1 MLCGPDRCVSVERT
15 RARGTCSQRS
25 PGGTARPI
33 RAPAG
38 TPRMAPI
45 AALPRAVHVPRVT
58 ISMNCPVH
66 VSPRTNPIAT
76 PARRP
81 NPAPRIAHLPLEWRP
96 PLRSMRITSWRGT
109 TTALGCPSAA
119 RANSLPRNDWITPTR
134 GLLPR
139 VRANTRRRVPGTRGP
154 ASSPR
159 KLVPPIKSN
168 AAATTGKVVKED
180 LPLCKRI
187 PDHGRAQPELCPSS
201 TKFNVMTY
209 QSMARFRCKRHA
221 ARQPSGNM
229 AFRRGVTLKLD
240 QRLSTTTSKRAQDK
254 VGGVTRGPLPGR

>member
-1 MLCGPDRCVSVERT
+1 MVTETMLCGLDGCVSVERS

-45 AALPRAVHVPRVT
+45 ATLPRAVHAPSVM
-58 ISMNCPVH
+58 ISTNCPVH
-66 VSPRTNPIAT
+66 VSPRTNPTAT
-76 PARRP
+76 PTRRP

-96 PLRSMRITSWRGT
+96 PLRSMRITSWRRT

-119 RANSLPRNDWITPTR
+119 RANSLSRNDWSTPTR

-139 VRANTRRRVPGTRGP
+139 VRANRRRRVPGTMGP

-159 KLVPPIKSN
+159 KLVPPINSN
-168 AAATTGKVVKED
+168 AAATTRKVVEED
-180 LPLCKRI
+180 LPLYERI
-187 PDHGRAQPELCPSS
+187 RDYGRAAASDMPRGNPRERWPSS
-201 TKFNVMTY
+201 
-209 QSMARFRCKRHA
+209 
-221 ARQPSGNM
+221 
-229 AFRRGVTLKLD
+229 VTLPSSL
-240 QRLSTTTSKRAQDK
+240 TSD
-254 VGGVTRGPLPGR
+254 